1 MDKIAVLIPCYNEEH
16 TIAKVVEDVHKTL
29 PEAVVYVYDNNSSD
43 RTVELAAAAGAEI
56 RYEHKQG
63 KGNVIRRM
71 FREIDA
77 ECYLMID
84 GDDTYP
90 LNCAPEMVEIILNC
104 GADMVVGDR
113 LSSTYFT
120 ENKRPFHNFGN
131 SLMRAGI
138 NWLFRSDIKDIMTG
152 YRAFSYE
159 FVKTFPVFSEGF
171 EIETEMTIHA
181 VNYNM
186 QVENVVVE
194 YRDRPEG
201 SVSKLNT
208 YSDGLKVIRKMLQL
222 YKNYRPLH
230 FFGALCL
237 LLVAAAVLF
246 MLPVLTEYLRI
257 GEVPRFPTLIVCGF
271 MVLAGIQSFF
281 AGMILEV
288 LAAKDRRDFEYRLM
302 KVNGQK
308 RRKKSSKEENPDE
321 STFAADGCR
330 RPE

>member
-1 MDKIAVLIPCYNEEH
+1 MRTVDLERIQEMDKIAVLIPCYNEEQ
-16 TIAKVVEDVHKTL
+16 TIAKVVKDVHQAL
-29 PEAVVYVYDNNSSD
+29 PEAVVYVYDNNSTD
-43 RTVELAAAAGAEI
+43 RTVELAREAGAEI
-56 RYEHKQG
+56 HYEYKQG

-90 LNCAPEMVEIILNC
+90 LDCARKLTDKVLHHH
-104 GADMVVGDR
+104 ADMVVGDR
-113 LSSTYFT
+113 LSSTYFA

-138 NWLFRSDIKDIMTG
+138 NSLFHSDIKDIMTG

-159 FVKTFPVFSEGF
+159 FVKTFPVFSKGF

-208 YSDGLKVIRKMLQL
+208 YRDGFRVIRKMLQL
-222 YKNYRPLH
+222 YRNYKPMQ
-230 FFGALCL
+230 FFGIICL
-237 LLVAAAVLF
+237 LLVLVAAAM
-246 MLPVLTEYLRI
+246 MLPIVAVYLDT
-257 GEVPRFPTLIVCGF
+257 GLVPRFPTLIVCGF

-281 AGMILEV
+281 SGMILEV
-288 LAAKDRRDFEYRLM
+288 MAAKDRRDFEHRLNQVG
-302 KVNGQK
+302 KDGK
-308 RRKKSSKEENPDE
+308 RDQADEE
-321 STFAADGCR
+321 TM
-330 RPE
+330 